1 MWWAGGSSFDT
12 PWQFLLSLPRSVQM
26 FHLKFFLPSV
36 LLPFIRPLFFLSVG
50 GRRDGQFIQQEDGH
64 SSEEILPS
72 VFPQYTTHYPY
83 RLLCELTLIWLVQSC
98 FLFPCVVLCCSHP
111 GKQMTMAVGGTSQPL
126 VKNLNKNVKAKEVK
140 KTRTRQRQKL
150 KESRKERNI

>member
-1 MWWAGGSSFDT
+1 MSWRIVVRHAVAISPFAASLGSNVSSEIFS
-12 PWQFLLSLPRSVQM
+12 SLR
-26 FHLKFFLPSV
+26 PSS
-36 LLPFIRPLFFLSVG
+36 IYSALFFLSVG

-83 RLLCELTLIWLVQSC
+83 RLLCELSLIWLVQSC